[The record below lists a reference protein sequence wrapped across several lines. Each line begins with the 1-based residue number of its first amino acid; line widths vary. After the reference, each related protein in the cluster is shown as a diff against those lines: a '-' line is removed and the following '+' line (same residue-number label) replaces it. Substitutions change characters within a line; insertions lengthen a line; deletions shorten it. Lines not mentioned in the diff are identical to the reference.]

1 MIISKRQ
8 MKISCE
14 GTCAKKKNTKYKQ
27 GVFYSLREM
36 TDNITCL

>member
-8 MKISCE
+8 MKTACE

-27 GVFYSLREM
+27 KFSTVSEK
-36 TDNITCL
+36 